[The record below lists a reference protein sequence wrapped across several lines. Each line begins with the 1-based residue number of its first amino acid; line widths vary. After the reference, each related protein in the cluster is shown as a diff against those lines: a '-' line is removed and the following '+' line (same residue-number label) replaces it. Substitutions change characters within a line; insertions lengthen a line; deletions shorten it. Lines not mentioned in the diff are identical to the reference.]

1 MFDLTVNE
9 ISDLHQEALRRSAST
24 YQSLR
29 QAGLGYAPLGRDPR
43 TIPGK
48 LLIHAGQSLKQHTQ
62 PDPTPALIITL

>member
-29 QAGLGYAPLGRDPR
+29 QAGFGPAPLGRNPR
-43 TIPGK
+43 TTQGK
-48 LLIHAGQSLKQHTQ
+48 LLFHAGQSLKQRPQ
-62 PDPTPALIITL
+62 ADPTPALIITL